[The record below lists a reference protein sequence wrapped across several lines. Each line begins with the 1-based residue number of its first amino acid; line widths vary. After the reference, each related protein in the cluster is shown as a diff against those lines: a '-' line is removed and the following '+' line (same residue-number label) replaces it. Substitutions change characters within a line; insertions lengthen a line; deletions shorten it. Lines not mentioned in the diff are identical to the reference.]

1 VADRME
7 ANRVTYTNWENGKRE
22 LRIDQI
28 VELATILN
36 ATIDYLTG
44 KVNVNILD
52 IPIDELRK
60 MSPMGIEFMRN
71 ELNINIQTILMK

>member
-1 VADRME
+1 ME